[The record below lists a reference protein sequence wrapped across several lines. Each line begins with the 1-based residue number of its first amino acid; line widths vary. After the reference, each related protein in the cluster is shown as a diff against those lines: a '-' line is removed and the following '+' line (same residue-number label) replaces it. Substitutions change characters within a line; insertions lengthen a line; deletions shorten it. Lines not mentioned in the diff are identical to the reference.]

1 MFKIGNITFKNNLVL
16 APMAGITT
24 SAFRSICKQMGC
36 GLVFSEMISDE
47 GVIRNNKRTHDM
59 LKFSDV
65 ERPIAIQIFGFNP
78 KRMAIAAKYV
88 ETNFKPDIIDIN
100 MGCPVN
106 KVANKK
112 HAGAYLIKDPVVT
125 YNIVKSVVDA
135 VKTPVT
141 VKIRSGWDDKHI
153 NAVEIAQAVEKA
165 GASAITIHP
174 RTKEQQYNGKADWN
188 IIKQVK
194 KTVAIPVI
202 GNGDIKNYKD
212 VQRMIRETSCDAVMI
227 GQVAIGNPW
236 FFKECVENKE
246 IIISPIER
254 IEMIKQHWKM
264 VNEMFGEKI
273 AILQIKPH
281 LSRYFKGIVGG
292 KKIVNELLR
301 M

>member
-141 VKIRSGWDDKHI
+141 VKIRSG
-153 NAVEIAQAVEKA
+153 
-165 GASAITIHP
+165 
-174 RTKEQQYNGKADWN
+174 
-188 IIKQVK
+188 
-194 KTVAIPVI
+194 
-202 GNGDIKNYKD
+202 
-212 VQRMIRETSCDAVMI
+212 
-227 GQVAIGNPW
+227 
-236 FFKECVENKE
+236 
-246 IIISPIER
+246 
-254 IEMIKQHWKM
+254 
-264 VNEMFGEKI
+264 
-273 AILQIKPH
+273 
-281 LSRYFKGIVGG
+281 
-292 KKIVNELLR
+292 
-301 M
+301 